1 MLNGTFCIFQSKHF
15 DRDEKRHISKL
26 QLIGQVEGETD
37 RREVTARFDLDPG
50 GYFLVPYYQAENHSG
65 EFLLRVLTE
74 SDDVHT
80 KSGW

>member
-1 MLNGTFCIFQSKHF
+1 MHLIQTQTKHC

-26 QLIGQVEGETD
+26 QLIGQANSQPD
-37 RREVTARFDLDPG
+37 RREVNRRFDLDPG
-50 GYFLVPYYQAENHSG
+50 GYFLVPYYQAESHHG

-74 SDDVHT
+74 DEVDQT